1 VSQSRVRPY
10 GCEKVHAA
18 GERYE
23 QGDQPYA
30 NKPHEV
36 TLAISPLAASN
47 LARHHHKTG
56 VQDLSG
62 HGI

>member
-1 VSQSRVRPY
+1 MSQSRIRAY

-18 GERYE
+18 GKRYKNS
-23 QGDQPYA
+23 DQPYA

-36 TLAISPLAASN
+36 TLAISQPAPSN
-47 LARHHHKTG
+47 LARHQHKTG

-62 HGI
+62 HRS